1 MSTRRIRSAK
11 RVRIAA
17 CGLPGTRHL
26 VRRNRYAS
34 ARPAE
39 EHACVRLAL
48 RHALGDCLGHIQPRT
63 RISGR
68 WAEQLDV
75 VSAASQL
82 SLDEVCQT
90 RPFVAAEGDAQALV
104 PDERELVESPES
116 IISTLIHTPNEWPA
130 DRFRSASVRLFAW
143 LRVCD

>member
-48 RHALGDCLGHIQPRT
+48 RHALGDCLGHIRPRT

-75 VSAASQL
+75 VSAASQFG
-82 SLDEVCQT
+82 LDEVCQT
-90 RPFVAAEGDAQALV
+90 RPFVAAEGRCA
-104 PDERELVESPES
+104 SS
-116 IISTLIHTPNEWPA
+116 STRRKGIGGIT
-130 DRFRSASVRLFAW
+130 
-143 LRVCD
+143 